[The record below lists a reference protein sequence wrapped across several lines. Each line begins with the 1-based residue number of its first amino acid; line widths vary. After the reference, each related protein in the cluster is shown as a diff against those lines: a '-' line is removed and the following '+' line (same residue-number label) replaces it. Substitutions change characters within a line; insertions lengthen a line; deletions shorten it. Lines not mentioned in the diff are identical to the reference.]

1 MLKNQIKIAFRN
13 LLRYRN
19 YSAINIIGLT
29 LGLCSVLL
37 IVVYVAHELSYDRFH
52 PEAERIYRVSETVPL
67 GDNVKVIASTTAA
80 LAPQLRNDYP
90 ELENVTFFS
99 RPQSTDIVYEEKKF
113 FEDRIHLVDSEFFKV
128 FSFEFLDGSVRS
140 LETVNSIIIS
150 QSMAEKYFG
159 DQDPMGK
166 MLKLNQ
172 FYEGRDLNLEV
183 NAVFKD
189 MPVNSHFHM
198 DFIVGMPTAR
208 PHVYRGMTRSWGW
221 DSGYTYIKVP
231 ENYDL
236 GAFDASMD
244 DFIQRHV
251 GQGTT
256 WLTYFTRALTEIHL
270 ESRLNSE
277 LETNGNR
284 QNIYVFSI
292 IALAII
298 FIASV
303 NYVNMATAIA
313 TRRSKEVGIM
323 KTLGATRGQ
332 LVRQYISEALLVT
345 AIATLLGGFLA
356 EVLTPYFNN
365 LAGKSIEIGFLQ
377 HPERIVLYVL
387 VAMLIGLFSSI
398 YPALYLSSFR
408 SIHNLKSSGLGGKK
422 GILTFRKGMLVV
434 QFGIS
439 IFLIIGSI
447 VVYNQWDYM
456 RSKNYG
462 LNTANTLTFSLQ
474 SSENQERFD
483 LLKTALEQNPNIS
496 GITSSHRQI
505 ARDIN
510 QQTNIT
516 IYQPDSTAEEI
527 MVSNLYVKTGFLQD
541 MGVKLKNGRY
551 FQQGPSSDTGRAIMM
566 NEAAVKLLQDTNVIG
581 RTYELFGTRGTV
593 VGVTEDFHFESIYNT
608 IKPLIFIPTEG
619 ANRFV
624 TLKINS
630 ANMGETIRFIESA
643 WTDFDPGRGFRYDI
657 IGDDIRNLYEG
668 EERFLNVFTVAT
680 GLAIFIAC
688 LGVFGLV
695 SFSAF
700 QRTKEIGIRKVLG
713 AGTLNITMLL
723 TKEFLVLIIIGNLIA
738 WPAAYY
744 FSNGWLSD
752 YSYRIGFQ
760 WWLYVLAGGVALLIA
775 IVTASTQTIKAARR
789 NPVDS
794 LRYE

>member
-1 MLKNQIKIAFRN
+1 MLKNQLKIAFRN

-37 IVVYVAHELSYDRFH
+37 IVVYLAHELSYDRFH
-52 PEAERIYRVSETVPL
+52 QDADRIYRVSETVPL

-80 LAPQLRNDYP
+80 LAPRLRNDYP
-90 ELENVTFFS
+90 ELENITFFT
-99 RPQSTDIVYEEKKF
+99 RPQSTDIVYGGRRF
-113 FEDRIHLVDSEFFKV
+113 FEDRIHLVDDEFFEV
-128 FSFEFLDGSVRS
+128 FSFEFIDGSPQS
-140 LETVNSIIIS
+140 LQTVNSIMI
-150 QSMAEKYFG
+150 AESIAKKYFG
-159 DQDPMGK
+159 QDDPIGK
-166 MLKLNQ
+166 MIKLNQ
-172 FYEGRDLNLEV
+172 FYDGRDLNLEV
-183 NAVFKD
+183 SAVFKD

-198 DFIVGMPTAR
+198 DFIVGIPTAR
-208 PHVYRGMTRSWGW
+208 PHIYRGMTSSWGW

-231 ENYDL
+231 PAYDL
-236 GAFDASMD
+236 EAFDASMV
-244 DFIQRHV
+244 DFIKRHV
-251 GQGTT
+251 GEDTN

-277 LETNGNR
+277 LEANGNR

-332 LVRQYISEALLVT
+332 LIRQYVSEALLVT
-345 AIATLLGGFLA
+345 MIATLLGGFLA
-356 EVLTPYFNN
+356 EVLTPYFNE
-365 LAGKSIEIGFLQ
+365 LAGKDIEVGFLKHPDRIGLYILASLFIGF
-377 HPERIVLYVL
+377 V
-387 VAMLIGLFSSI
+387 SSI
-398 YPALYLSSFR
+398 YPAFYLSSFR
-408 SIHNLKSSGLGGKK
+408 SIQNLQSVSGAQK
-422 GILTFRKGMLVV
+422 GVFSFRKGMLVI

-456 RSKNYG
+456 RSKSYG
-462 LNTANTLTFSLQ
+462 LNTTNTVTFSLQ
-474 SSENQERFD
+474 NSDNQRRFD
-483 LLKTALEQNPNIS
+483 VLKTALEKNPNIS

-516 IYQPDSTAEEI
+516 IYQPDSTAEQI
-527 MVSNLYVKTGFLQD
+527 TVSNLYVKTGFLED
-541 MGVKLKNGRY
+541 MGVKLNDGRY
-551 FQQGPSSDTGRAIMM
+551 FQRGLSSDTGRAIIL
-566 NEAAVKLLQDTNVIG
+566 NQAAVDLLQDPKVLG
-581 RTYELFGTRGTV
+581 RTYQLNGERGTV
-593 VGVTEDFHFESIYNT
+593 VGVTENFHYESIYNA
-608 IKPLIFIPTEG
+608 IKPMIFIPTES
-619 ANRFV
+619 AMRFV
-624 TLKINS
+624 TLKVNA

-643 WTDFDPGRGFRYDI
+643 WTEFDPNRGFRYSI
-657 IGDDIRNLYEG
+657 IGDDIRNLYIG

-700 QRTKEIGIRKVLG
+700 QRIKEIGIRKVLG
-713 AGTLNITMLL
+713 AGTVNITLLL
-723 TKEFLVLIIIGNLIA
+723 TKEFLYLIIIGNLIA
-738 WPAAYY
+738 WPCAYY
-744 FSNGWLSD
+744 FSNGWLAN

-760 WWLYVLAGGVALLIA
+760 WWPYVLAGGVALLIA
-775 IVTASTQTIKAARR
+775 IITASTQTIKAARR
-789 NPVDS
+789 NPVES